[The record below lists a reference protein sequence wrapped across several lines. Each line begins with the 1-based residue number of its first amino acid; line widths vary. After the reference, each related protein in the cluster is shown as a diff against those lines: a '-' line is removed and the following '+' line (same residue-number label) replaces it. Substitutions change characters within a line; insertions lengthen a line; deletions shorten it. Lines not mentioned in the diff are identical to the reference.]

1 MQVYQGKDFFFL
13 IKNYYSQRHNQ
24 SLKTSR
30 PKAVPYSGSHSSS
43 IKSARGDRSKS
54 PLISSIQ
61 KSSPSPR
68 PKAPVDS
75 SKAKT
80 LARKSQVDQTDEEYS
95 HFLKLVGTTPGIR
108 PKRMNAQIQIQSI
121 EDIYTARF
129 LKDTSYFKAQIRKGG
144 SEEISDKPFPNFIS
158 EFFKK
163 KFKNNKKQIQQGCQ
177 DLVSS
182 LEYHR
187 KEMIEADL
195 FANFLTQKYDTRDL
209 VFFLYTRCLLEKEL
223 DIKFSAYGKVSPI
236 KTVDPRTLTLSMKTC
251 RKISTIFFEEDEGE
265 LNNFLNSV
273 QAKIDENTEATGEK
287 RIQST
292 AFLILLLDEFHAS
305 KDTSGMQ
312 KSIGVMDNPFADH
325 KSDYHKKEENK
336 RKAHSSGKLIS

>member
-1 MQVYQGKDFFFL
+1 M
-13 IKNYYSQRHNQ
+13 
-24 SLKTSR
+24 
-30 PKAVPYSGSHSSS
+30 P
-43 IKSARGDRSKS
+43 
-54 PLISSIQ
+54 
-61 KSSPSPR
+61 
-68 PKAPVDS
+68 
-75 SKAKT
+75 
-80 LARKSQVDQTDEEYS
+80 RKSQVDQTEEEYS
-95 HFLKLVGTTPGIR
+95 HFLKLVGTSPGIR
-108 PKRMNAQIQIQSI
+108 PKRMNAQIQIQTI

-129 LKDTSYFKAQIRKGG
+129 LKDTSYFKAQIKKGG
-144 SEEISDKPFPNFIS
+144 SEEISNKPFPNFIS
-158 EFFKK
+158 EFFLKK
-163 KFKNNKKQIQQGCQ
+163 HKNNKKLIQQYCQ

-187 KEMIEADL
+187 KEMTEADL

-223 DIKFSAYGKVSPI
+223 GIKFSAYGKVSPI

-273 QAKIDENTEATGEK
+273 QAKIDENTESTGEK

-292 AFLILLLDEFHAS
+292 IFLILLLDEFHAS

-312 KSIGVMDNPFADH
+312 KSIGVMDNPFADPH
-325 KSDYHKKEENK
+325 EYHKNEENK
-336 RKAHSSGKLIS
+336 RKAQSSGKIYFLILKDIPDDDQEDSNLLEQEDETSRIMLY